1 MHLEDMQWVTKLK
14 DPIKQLEVSKSGIK
28 DLLSDLLNETKDFK
42 CQITLKVKFQKYK
55 PNREIEFRSVYFN
68 SMAKTVINHRFILE
82 NAF

>member
-14 DPIKQLEVSKSGIK
+14 DPIKQLQVSKSGIK
-28 DLLSDLLNETKDFK
+28 DLLSDLLNETKAFK